1 MTNSMTKIV
10 FLASMLTAV
19 VCLAQGTQDT
29 NIEVVEEIAGLESR
43 LSALYN
49 SEGEDRRLCGRF
61 CRGRRHASAVSR
73 TAEDTQTATLEG
85 IAARESR
92 LSDLCDA
99 QEQEEDRHRR
109 RRPVV
114 VVVVPPRRRG

>member
-1 MTNSMTKIV
+1 MFSGQAMTNSMTKIV

-19 VCLAQGTQDT
+19 VCLATGTQDT
-29 NIEVVEEIAGLESR
+29 NFDVVEEIAALESR

-49 SEGEDRRLCGRF
+49 GEGEARL
-61 CRGRRHASAVSR
+61 GRRHASAVSR
-73 TAEDTQTATLEG
+73 TGEDTQTDTVDD
-85 IAARESR
+85 IAALESR
-92 LSDLCDA
+92 LSDLYNA
-99 QEQEEDRHRR
+99 QGQEEDRHRR

>member
-1 MTNSMTKIV
+1 MTKIV

-19 VCLAQGTQDT
+19 VCLATGTQDT
-29 NIEVVEEIAGLESR
+29 NFDVVEEIAALESR

-49 SEGEDRRLCGRF
+49 GEGEDRRLCGRF

-73 TAEDTQTATLEG
+73 TGEDTQTDTVDD
-85 IAARESR
+85 IAALESR
-92 LSDLCDA
+92 LSDLYNA
-99 QEQEEDRHRR
+99 QGQEEDRHRR